1 MKKLITFPVH
11 VAWQAIVLPMKVL
24 IASLGLTF
32 RAGFKVGAL
41 PVKGSA
47 VVTRALGWKII
58 GAVTV
63 GVVIGIVIGR
73 QIGLMSHNH
82 DNDHGHDYDAD
93 FAFDGATD
101 EVAA

>member
-1 MKKLITFPVH
+1 V
-11 VAWQAIVLPMKVL
+11 KVL

-47 VVTRALGWKII
+47 VVTRALGWKIV
-58 GAVTV
+58 GAITV

>member
-1 MKKLITFPVH
+1 MKKFITFPVH
-11 VAWQAIVLPMKVL
+11 IAWRAIVLPVKVL

-41 PVKGSA
+41 PVTGSA
-47 VVTRALGWKII
+47 AVTRALGWKIV
-58 GAVTV
+58 GAVTI

-82 DNDHGHDYDAD
+82 DHDHETD
-93 FAFDGATD
+93 FVFDGATNG
-101 EVAA
+101 VAA